1 MDVPAIFQAST
12 HAASPAFWLIA
23 DQLNT
28 RNEAERLAYI
38 RTGFPPG
45 WVKAVRNA
53 FQLSNSQLEALLNAS
68 ISTLE
73 RRQRQRRPLD
83 LVGSERLD
91 RVASLAMRAAE
102 VFEDQDTARRWMM
115 TPNRALNDQ
124 TPLALC
130 ETEIGSGQV
139 RRTLAALQHGGVV

>member
-1 MDVPAIFQAST
+1 MPVIFQTSINTTA
-12 HAASPAFWLIA
+12 PAFWLIA

-28 RNEAERLAYI
+28 RNDTERLAYI

-53 FQLSNSQLEALLNAS
+53 FQLTNSQLEALLNS
-68 ISTLE
+68 SVSTLE

-91 RVASLAMRAAE
+91 RVASLAVKAAE
-102 VFEDQDTARRWMM
+102 WFEDQDVAQRWMI
-115 TPNRALNDQ
+115 TPNRALDDEM
-124 TPLALC
+124 PIALGV
-130 ETEIGSGQV
+130 TEIGASQV
-139 RRTLAALQHGGVV
+139 RRALAALQYGGVV

>member
-1 MDVPAIFQAST
+1 VPVISQATNDQAS
-12 HAASPAFWLIA
+12 SAFWLIA

-28 RNEAERLAYI
+28 RNETERLAYI

-53 FQLSNSQLEALLNAS
+53 FHLSNSQIEALLS
-68 ISTLE
+68 SSVSTLE
-73 RRQRQRRPLD
+73 RRQRQHRPLD

-91 RVASLAMRAAE
+91 RVAALAIRAAE
-102 VFEDQDTARRWMM
+102 LFEDQHTAQRWMI

-124 TPLALC
+124 IPIALC
-130 ETEIGSGQV
+130 ATEIGGIQV
-139 RRTLAALQHGGVV
+139 HRVLAALEHGGVV